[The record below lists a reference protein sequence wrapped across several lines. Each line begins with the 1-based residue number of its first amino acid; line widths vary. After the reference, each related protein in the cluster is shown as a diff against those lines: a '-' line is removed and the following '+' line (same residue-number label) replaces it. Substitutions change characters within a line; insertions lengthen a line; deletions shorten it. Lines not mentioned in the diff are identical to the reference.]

1 MQRKK
6 QEQSD
11 AAYGALW
18 KNKFAG
24 KNKAPFL
31 TGELTLTE
39 AFIENLICRYDRDG
53 EVRLSIGGWRR
64 IAESSEEPYI
74 VLKFAFPVKCNS
86 DAEADDWEVL

>member
-24 KNKAPFL
+24 RNKAPFL
-31 TGELTLTE
+31 TGELTLSE
-39 AFIENLICRYDRDG
+39 AFIENLICRYDKDG
-53 EVRLSIGGWRR
+53 EVRLSIGGWKR
-64 IAESSEEPYI
+64 IAESSEEPYL
-74 VLKFAFPVKCNS
+74 VLKFAFPFKTSRN
-86 DAEADDWEVL
+86 DETDDWEVL